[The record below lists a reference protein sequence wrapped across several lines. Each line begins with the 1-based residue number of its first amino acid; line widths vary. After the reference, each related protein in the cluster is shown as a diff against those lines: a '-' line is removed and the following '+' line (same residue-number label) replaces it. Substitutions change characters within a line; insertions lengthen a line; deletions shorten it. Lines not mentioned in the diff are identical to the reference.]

1 MPKTRHCPQCGGGL
15 PADAPAELCPE
26 CLLKLGMA
34 SRTGATGGESA
45 DGLAETL
52 PKTGGDNASSN
63 SRSAPLEAGEQ
74 FGGYRIVRRL
84 GKGGMGAVYEAEH
97 LESGRRVALKILDHS
112 LDSPDARKRFLRE
125 GRLAASVNHPN
136 SVYVFGTEE
145 IQDTPAISMELVAG
159 GTLQGRLQQEGPLPV
174 GEAVD
179 VILQVIE
186 GLEAAQAVGVLHRDV
201 KPANCFVDNDGTVK
215 VGDFGLS
222 ISTAP
227 RAESNVTAEGVFL
240 GTPAFSSPEQLRG
253 DELDVRSD
261 IFAVGVTLYYLLTG
275 RTPFEASN
283 YVQLLAKVL
292 ESSAPS
298 PAAVRSEIP
307 KGLAKV
313 VLGCLE
319 KQPKARF
326 SNYDELRQ
334 ALLPYTSTAP
344 TPATLGWRFVAGIID
359 HLIWSF
365 AIFLSC
371 LAWFRDLGAIPFPD
385 LFDSEGIVWPMLGVN
400 VAYMLYFALA
410 EGLWGASPG
419 KAICRLRVV
428 DRHRNIPGVP
438 RALLR
443 VAVYV
448 VFPSMIAFPYFALG
462 LGDPSNAYADWGTM
476 AVGYTYYVLLAVMFL
491 SARRRNG
498 FAGFHDLLSRTRV
511 IQKAAYHAR
520 PVLSGKE
527 EPLPDTETTPTV
539 GPYYVLD
546 RLHKT
551 DGEEFALA
559 YDMKLLR
566 KVWIR
571 MSTGEQP
578 PVAEAIRSLGRP
590 GRLRWLNG
598 RRSEN
603 ECWDAYEA
611 PSGRPLVN
619 FLGHRQPWHLVRYW
633 LFDLAKELNA
643 GLKDG
648 SLPDELALDR
658 IWITADGRAKL
669 LDFPAP
675 GIDAHSPLLESSPI
689 TGKDFTSVRCFL
701 NQVAIATLEGRVV
714 DSGEAANQRVA
725 APLPIRAKVL
735 LDGLSTAPGPEF
747 PIGQFEP
754 LLQRVAFVSR
764 RRRLGLLVG
773 CLVVPVFVAVF
784 FLFSISITEHFL
796 EQHPDVQQLRHCL
809 VHLERIQWRRNR
821 ATEQE
826 VEQRDALE
834 VYVAG
839 RFRKTMSG
847 QTTWSSASARGV
859 ITPAQRRI
867 AERVLAAHPNPSE
880 KEVNDAAAELKE
892 FLQESSPLLP
902 FPVLLFVFAQFYV
915 ILLLCV
921 AFPSLLCALL
931 FRGGPLLRLLGIAIV
946 TRTGARASR
955 LRVVWRSLITW
966 TPCLLAPVALLP
978 LEGSGMTWVLPL
990 MAAVLI
996 AVAVWSTLI
1005 PQRGIP
1011 DRIAGT
1017 YLVPR

>member
-1 MPKTRHCPQCGGGL
+1 
-15 PADAPAELCPE
+15 
-26 CLLKLGMA
+26 MA
-34 SRTGATGGESA
+34 SRTGPTGSELPS
-45 DGLAETL
+45 GLAETL
-52 PKTGGDNASSN
+52 PKGDRPNASPN
-63 SRSAPLEAGEQ
+63 NRSAPLEAGAQ
-74 FGGYRIVRRL
+74 FGGYRIERRL

-97 LESGRRVALKILDHS
+97 LESGRRVALKLLDHS

-145 IQDTPAISMELVAG
+145 IEDTPAISMELVAG
-159 GTLQGRLQQEGPLPV
+159 GTLQGRLQREGPLPV

-179 VILQVIE
+179 VVLQVIA

-201 KPANCFVDNDGTVK
+201 KPANCFVDTDGTVK

-227 RAESNVTAEGVFL
+227 RTETNVTAEGVFL

-275 RTPFEASN
+275 ETPFEASN

-292 ESSAPS
+292 ESPAPS
-298 PAAVRSEIP
+298 PAAVRNDIP
-307 KGLAKV
+307 KGLANV
-313 VLGCLE
+313 VLRCLE

-326 SNYDELRQ
+326 GSYDEMRL
-334 ALLPYTSTAP
+334 ALLPYSSTAP

-359 HLIWSF
+359 YVIWSLVVW
-365 AIFLSC
+365 LSL
-371 LAWFRDLGAIPFPD
+371 LAWFRNPGSFPFFDLLESG
-385 LFDSEGIVWPMLGVN
+385 GVVWSMLGVN
-400 VAYMLYFALA
+400 VAFMLYFALT

-438 RALLR
+438 RALFR

-448 VFPSMIAFPYFALG
+448 VFPSMISVPYFSLG
-462 LGDPSNAYADWGTM
+462 LGDLSNAHADGGTM
-476 AVGYTYYVLLAVMFL
+476 AVGYTYYILLAVMFL
-491 SARRRNG
+491 TARRRNG

-511 IQKAAYHAR
+511 IQKAAYHGR
-520 PVLSGKE
+520 PLLSGEE
-527 EPLPDTETTPTV
+527 EPLPDTDTTPTI

-546 RLHKT
+546 HLHKT

-571 MSTGEQP
+571 MSTSEKP
-578 PVAEAIRSLGRP
+578 PVAEAIRNVGRP

-619 FLGHRQPWHLVRYW
+619 VLGHRQSWHRVRYW
-633 LFDLAKELNA
+633 LFDLAIELNA

-648 SLPDELALDR
+648 SLPDVLALDR

-675 GIDAHSPLLESSPI
+675 GVEAQSPLLESSPI
-689 TGKDFTSVRCFL
+689 TGKDFASVRCFL
-701 NQVAIATLEGRVV
+701 NQVAIATLESRAV
-714 DSGEAANQRVA
+714 DSTDATAQTVA
-725 APLPIRAKVL
+725 APLPVRAKTL
-735 LDGLSTAPGPEF
+735 LDKLPAMPGPEF
-747 PIGQFEP
+747 PIDQFEL
-754 LLQRVAFVSR
+754 LLQRSAFVSR
-764 RRRLGLLVG
+764 GRRLSLLVG
-773 CLVVPVFVAVF
+773 CVVVPVLAAV
-784 FLFSISITEHFL
+784 LFSFGISGTEKFL
-796 EQHPDVQQLRHCL
+796 EQHPDIGEVRHCL
-809 VHLERIQWRRNR
+809 RRLERIHRKGDG
-821 ATEQE
+821 ATGHQLK
-826 VEQRDALE
+826 QRDALE

-839 RFRKTMSG
+839 RFRRTISD
-847 QTTWSSASARGV
+847 QSTWSSACARGI
-859 ITPAQRRI
+859 ITPAQGKI
-867 AERVLAAHPNPSE
+867 AERVLAARPNPSE
-880 KEVNDAAAELKE
+880 EAVDDAASKLKK
-892 FLQESSPLLP
+892 FLENRSPLLP
-902 FPVLLFVFAQFYV
+902 YPVSTFGVVAVYVTLLLF
-915 ILLLCV
+915 V
-921 AFPSLLCALL
+921 AFPSAVCALA

-946 TRTGARASR
+946 TSTGARASR
-955 LRVVWRSLITW
+955 LRVFWRSLITW
-966 TPCLLAPVALLP
+966 SPCLLALTMVVPFGKPGVFWGLPLLLP
-978 LEGSGMTWVLPL
+978 VLTAL
-990 MAAVLI
+990 
-996 AVAVWSTLI
+996 AVWSTLM

-1017 YLVPR
+1017 YPVPR

>member
-1 MPKTRHCPQCGGGL
+1 
-15 PADAPAELCPE
+15 
-26 CLLKLGMA
+26 MA
-34 SRTGATGGESA
+34 SRTGVTGVESA
-45 DGLAETL
+45 DSLAETL
-52 PKTGGDNASSN
+52 PKESPNARN
-63 SRSAPLEAGEQ
+63 APLEAGDQ

-97 LESGRRVALKILDHS
+97 LESGRLVALKVLDHS

-174 GEAVD
+174 GETID
-179 VILQVIE
+179 VILQVIA

-227 RAESNVTAEGVFL
+227 RTESNVTAEGVFL

-253 DELDVRSD
+253 DELDMRSD

-292 ESSAPS
+292 ESPAPS
-298 PAAVRSEIP
+298 PAAVRNDIP

-313 VLGCLE
+313 VLRCLE

-326 SNYDELRQ
+326 GSYDEMRL
-334 ALLPYTSTAP
+334 ALLPYSSTAP

-359 HLIWSF
+359 HLTWSLVV
-365 AIFLSC
+365 FLSC
-371 LAWFRDLGAIPFPD
+371 LAWFRDPGALPFPD
-385 LFDSEGIVWPMLGVN
+385 LFDSEGILWPMLGVN
-400 VAYMLYFALA
+400 VAFVLYYALA
-410 EGLWGASPG
+410 EGLCGASPG

-438 RALLR
+438 RALFR

-462 LGDPSNAYADWGTM
+462 LGDLSNAHADWGTM

-491 SARRRNG
+491 TARRRNG

-520 PVLSGKE
+520 PVLSSE
-527 EPLPDTETTPTV
+527 EELLPDTETTPMI

-571 MSTGEQP
+571 ISTSEQP
-578 PVAEAIRSLGRP
+578 PVSEAIRSLGRP

-598 RRSEN
+598 RRSES

-611 PSGRPLVN
+611 PSGKPLVN
-619 FLGHRQPWHLVRYW
+619 LLGQRQPWHLVRYW
-633 LFDLAKELNA
+633 LFDLATELNA

-648 SLPDELALDR
+648 SLPAVLALDR

-675 GIDAHSPLLESSPI
+675 GVDAQTPLLKSSPI
-689 TGKDFTSVRCFL
+689 TGKDFASVRCFL
-701 NQVAIATLEGRVV
+701 NQVAIAALESRAV
-714 DSGEAANQRVA
+714 DSTEAAAQTVA
-725 APLPIRAKVL
+725 VPLAVRAKTL
-735 LDGLSTAPGPEF
+735 LDKLPAMSGPEF
-747 PIGQFEP
+747 PIDQFEL
-754 LLQRVAFVSR
+754 LLQRSAFVSR
-764 RRRLGLLVG
+764 GRRLGLLAG
-773 CLVVPVFVAVF
+773 CVVVPVLWAAL
-784 FLFSISITEHFL
+784 FLFGMSITEQFL
-796 EQHPDVQQLRHCL
+796 EQHPDIGEVQHCL
-809 VHLERIQWRRNR
+809 HRLERIQRKGDG
-821 ATEQE
+821 ATEHQ
-826 VEQRDALE
+826 VKQRDALE

-839 RFRKTMSG
+839 RFRGAISD
-847 QTTWSSASARGV
+847 QSTWSSACARGI
-859 ITPAQRRI
+859 ITPAQGRI
-867 AERVLAAHPNPSE
+867 AERVLAAHPDPSE
-880 KEVNDAAAELKE
+880 KAVNDAASKLRK
-892 FLQESSPLLP
+892 FLENRSPLLP
-902 FPVLLFVFAQFYV
+902 YPVFTFAVVSVYV
-915 ILLLCV
+915 TLLLWV
-921 AFPSLLCALL
+921 AFPSAVCALA

-955 LRVVWRSLITW
+955 LRVFWRSLITW
-966 TPCLLAPVALLP
+966 LPCLLALIVVVPFGKPGVIWGLPLLLP
-978 LEGSGMTWVLPL
+978 VLTAL
-990 MAAVLI
+990 
-996 AVAVWSTLI
+996 AVWSALM
-1005 PQRGIP
+1005 PQRGFP